1 MNHAQHIQL
10 ALAYIFLT
18 VLLFGPAVLRYAIKR
33 RGCDE

>member
-10 ALAYIFLT
+10 ALAWAFLIFLFF
-18 VLLFGPAVLRYAIKR
+18 VPRLLRYAIKR